1 MKRTALLLTM
11 VMVLVMIFALSGCSI
26 DATLTQGT
34 FVEGTFVEDLLVKT
48 YTINFVVKGETTSV
62 TCKQGLVP
70 TAPAVEDY
78 ETDSKSYTFL
88 GWDKEIVAA
97 TGDATYTAIFSGS
110 TKLYDVVFA
119 YGVDSSEFL
128 KLHWG
133 ADPTSKAPTKNLD
146 YQTDDKVY
154 TFTGWDKEIV
164 PVNGNV
170 VYTAQ
175 YEESVREYEVTF
187 VYGDPADPVTESVK
201 VAYGTLPTAP
211 AEVAGYQTNENVYT
225 FKGWDKEI
233 VAVTGDA
240 TYTATYD
247 ATAREYTVTFIY
259 DGKTETA
266 TYKYGDTVVLPTP
279 AGYSDADGSYSFK
292 AWDKEAAAVTGDAT
306 YTATYDA
313 IAREY
318 TVTFIYDGKT
328 ETATFKYG
336 DTVILPTP
344 AGYSDAAGS
353 YTFKGWDKEPA
364 TVTGDATYTAEYVA
378 TSKVLYS
385 QDFNDADIDGV
396 AGDADFKP
404 ALGIWTL
411 TLYKGGN
418 YAKAIAY
425 SDNSAD
431 KYLELGQIAGHTKD
445 ITAQLNAK
453 GSGLA
458 AMGDFTKLTV
468 SIDLAAKDGVAVTK
482 SYFRTRSTAN
492 KYIYLFH
499 TFNNGTIWFNKT
511 AIDGVTIN
519 TTMQTFTFEFDFAA
533 GTATLLVD
541 GVEKY
546 TGAIADTPADLGTT
560 TYAEYIAKCTAYM
573 FNWAVEK
580 QGDVENALIMD
591 NLTIVAHN

>member
-97 TGDATYTAIFSGS
+97 TGDATYTAVFSGS

-119 YGVDSSEFL
+119 YGVDSSESVQ
-128 KLHWG
+128 LHWG
-133 ADPTSKAPTKNLD
+133 ADPTSKAPTKGLN
-146 YQTDDKVY
+146 YQTEDKVY

-175 YEESVREYEVTF
+175 YEESAREYEVTF

-201 VAYGTLPTAP
+201 VAYGSLPTAP

-233 VAVTGDA
+233 VAVTGNA

-279 AGYSDADGSYSFK
+279 AGYSDATGSYSFK
-292 AWDKEAAAVTGDAT
+292 AWDKEAAAVTG
-306 YTATYDA
+306 
-313 IAREY
+313 E
-318 TVTFIYDGKT
+318 
-328 ETATFKYG
+328 
-336 DTVILPTP
+336 
-344 AGYSDAAGS
+344 
-353 YTFKGWDKEPA
+353 
-364 TVTGDATYTAEYVA
+364 ATYTAEYVA

-499 TFNNGTIWFNKT
+499 TFNNGNIWFNRT
-511 AIDGVTIN
+511 SIDGVTIN

-546 TGAIADTPADLGTT
+546 TSAIADTPADLGTT